1 MPVPQ
6 PLVTR
11 SEKVMSGAVVFAGTR
26 VPVQTL
32 IDYVEEEVGDDFLE
46 DFSDRQSRTRGGCVG
61 ADERLCD
68 VACESCLTSV
78 FLAVFAETFRTRCQN
93 GRKWAGPLKKT
104 VELLALAAPAF
115 DAFITTGSKS

>member
-32 IDYVEEEVGDDFLE
+32 IDYVEEGGRLDDFLE
-46 DFSDRQSRTRGGCVG
+46 DFPTVSREQ
-61 ADERLCD
+61 A
-68 VACESCLTSV
+68 VAVLD
-78 FLAVFAETFRTRCQN
+78 L
-93 GRKWAGPLKKT
+93 LKNSS
-104 VELLALAAPAF
+104 A
-115 DAFITTGSKS
+115 